1 MGDRHFSRVVRCGLN
16 EHRYSEVS
24 QAQGVGDGAFFTEIG
39 QSHYDPIDAI
49 AMLSEEIGAAP
60 RLFPCF
66 HRAVLTLLWSQRH
79 NVNVSRFQ
87 YTDHLLPS
95 ALGQV
100 VREKASIAYD
110 EAHRH
115 FLVSHRMPPNR
126 NTCFQ
131 LFRAERTKLQIGTPQ
146 PLAQPSSLAL
156 GVGKCSNRLPAKAL
170 RYSQAAGI
178 ATLVEM
184 GFGPFPHTP
193 GWASRRDNWN
203 REKIRKASRSRS
215 ACG

>member
-1 MGDRHFSRVVRCGLN
+1 MGDRHLCWIVGCRLDEDWNPKIGKS
-16 EHRYSEVS
+16 
-24 QAQGVGDGAFFTEIG
+24 QGVCDGAFFAEIG
-39 QSHYDPIDAI
+39 QGHDDPIDAI

-66 HRAVLTLLWSQRH
+66 HGAVLTLLWSQRH

-131 LFRAERTKLQIGTPQ
+131 LFRAERTKLQVGP
-146 PLAQPSSLAL
+146 PVAQP
-156 GVGKCSNRLPAKAL
+156 
-170 RYSQAAGI
+170 
-178 ATLVEM
+178 
-184 GFGPFPHTP
+184 
-193 GWASRRDNWN
+193 
-203 REKIRKASRSRS
+203 
-215 ACG
+215 